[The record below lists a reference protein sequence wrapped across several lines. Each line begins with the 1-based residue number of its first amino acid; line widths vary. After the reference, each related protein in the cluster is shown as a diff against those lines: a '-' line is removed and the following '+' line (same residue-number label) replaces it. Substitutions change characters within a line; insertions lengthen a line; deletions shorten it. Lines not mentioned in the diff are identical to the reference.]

1 MPRSRAQGKLSRWE
15 VLGAWLRLWTPPR
28 DVDVP
33 PVPWRLVGVG
43 AAVLVILGVLIATVA
58 IPEVRE
64 HNRAA
69 DDREQA
75 ADDARLQAR
84 LRSLQRLLAVHRA
97 RGAPAATV
105 DERRALVGRLE
116 AAILDDVR
124 ARVRAGEEGL
134 EGRIRRVDCR
144 PGRRSGAGGVVPEN
158 EPTRVRAGYECT
170 AVTSDIAG
178 HSGAVVGYPFKGVV
192 DFRTGGLVWCRTS
205 PPPGEQVVADPS
217 KLPRVPGECGDPG
230 AS

>member
-1 MPRSRAQGKLSRWE
+1 M
-15 VLGAWLRLWTPPR
+15 
-28 DVDVP
+28 
-33 PVPWRLVGVG
+33 PWRAVGIG
-43 AAVLVILGVLIATVA
+43 AAVVAVLGVVA
-58 IPEVRE
+58 VAVGIPAVRD
-64 HNRAA
+64 HNREAGE
-69 DDREQA
+69 REQA

-84 LRSLQRLLAVHRA
+84 VRRLNVLQAAHRA
-97 RGAPAATV
+97 KGEPASTV
-105 DERRALVGRLE
+105 PERRALVARLE
-116 AAILDDVR
+116 TSILGDVR

-134 EGRIRRVDCR
+134 DGRIRRVECA

-158 EPTRVRAGYECT
+158 DLSRARAGYECT

-192 DFRTGGLVWCRTS
+192 DFRTGRLVWCRTN

-230 AS
+230 AG

>member
-1 MPRSRAQGKLSRWE
+1 MPRSRSQRKLSRWE

-33 PVPWRLVGVG
+33 PVPWRLVGIG
-43 AAVLVILGVLIATVA
+43 AAVLVVLGVLVVA
-58 IPEVRE
+58 VGIPEVRE
-64 HNRAA
+64 RNRAA

-84 LRSLQRLLAVHRA
+84 LRALERVLGAHRA
-97 RGAPAATV
+97 RGTPATTV
-105 DERRALVGRLE
+105 EERRALVGRLE

-124 ARVRAGEEGL
+124 ARVRAGEQGL
-134 EGRIRRVDCR
+134 KGRIRRVDCR
-144 PGRRSGAGGVVPEN
+144 PGRRSGAGGVVPED
-158 EPTRVRAGYECT
+158 ELSRVRAGYECT
-170 AVTSDIAG
+170 AVTSDITG
-178 HSGAVVGYPFKGVV
+178 HAGAVVGYPFKGVV
-192 DFRTGGLVWCRTS
+192 DFRSGRLVWCRTN

-217 KLPRVPGECGDPG
+217 KLPHVPGECGDPG